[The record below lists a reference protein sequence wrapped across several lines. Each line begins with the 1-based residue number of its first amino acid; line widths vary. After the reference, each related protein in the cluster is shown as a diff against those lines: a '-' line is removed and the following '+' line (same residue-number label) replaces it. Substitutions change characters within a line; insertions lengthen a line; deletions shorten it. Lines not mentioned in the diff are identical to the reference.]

1 MEATKPRYGQAASIA
16 LIEGRVAG
24 VLGDTPKV
32 EETGKADERRTKN
45 VKERAPRSAGRRMGG
60 YTRDRRSRMVEERRI

>member
-45 VKERAPRSAGRRMGG
+45 VKERAPR
-60 YTRDRRSRMVEERRI
+60 

>member
-1 MEATKPRYGQAASIA
+1 M
-16 LIEGRVAG
+16 
-24 VLGDTPKV
+24 GDTPKV

-60 YTRDRRSRMVEERRI
+60 IHSRSREQDGRRTKNIREMGHDGRFVPS